1 MQRFYEY
8 LEIGYAGYYRRSGAG
23 SCEYRKGKFTPSIAG
38 SEQKYID
45 IISQEFV
52 KNLWVSEDTAVY
64 GYGYS
69 NLHDYQIYTLTCCKK
84 RIIQDILSC
93 R

>member
-1 MQRFYEY
+1 MNRGMQDIIEGQVQ
-8 LEIGYAGYYRRSGAG
+8 EAVNIAK
-23 SCEYRKGKFTPSIAG
+23 EKFTPSIAG

-69 NLHDYQIYTLTCCKK
+69 NLHDYQIYIDLLQKNGLFKTSFL
-84 RIIQDILSC
+84 QMSS
-93 R
+93 